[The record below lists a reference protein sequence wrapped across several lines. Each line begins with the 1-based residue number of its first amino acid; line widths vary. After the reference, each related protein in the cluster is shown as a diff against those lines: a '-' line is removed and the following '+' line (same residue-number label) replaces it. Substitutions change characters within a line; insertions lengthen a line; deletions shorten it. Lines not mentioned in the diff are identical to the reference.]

1 MRTVPI
7 GLVDGA
13 TLSLA
18 RCWKITLVDTTVLG
32 FTDHDQDIVFDGVT
46 YLAATGYT
54 ASAIE
59 TSGALN
65 VDQLEVEGMLES
77 PSITEDELR
86 AGRWDYAAV
95 EISVVDWRDP
105 DGGRLILR
113 YGHLGEV
120 TAKGQRFQAELR
132 GLMQQLQQSVGA
144 IYQASCRADFGDA
157 QCKFNAATVTFTVA
171 IEAVSS
177 DGRTLSSAALT
188 QPAGY
193 FTQGKCVFLDGANV
207 GHIAEIKVGAVGS
220 VELQMPS
227 PYAPALGDQIAVT
240 AGCQKR
246 WDADCRDKFANLIN
260 FRGEPFLPGTNMMMR
275 SGPVR

>member
-1 MRTVPI
+1 MRNVPV
-7 GLVDGA
+7 GLDIASA

-18 RCWKITLVDTTVLG
+18 RCWKITLIDATVLG
-32 FTDHDQDIVFDGVT
+32 FTDHDQDIEIDDVT

-65 VDQLEVEGMLES
+65 VDQLEVAGILES
-77 PSITEDELR
+77 PSITENELR
-86 AGRWDYAAV
+86 AGRWDYAQV
-95 EISVVDWRDP
+95 EIFICDWRDP
-105 DGGRLILR
+105 SGGRLIQR
-113 YGHLGEV
+113 FGHLGEV

-157 QCKFNAATVTFTVA
+157 QCKFNAASVTFTVA

-188 QPAGY
+188 QPADY
-193 FTQGKCVFLDGANV
+193 FTQGKCAFVDGANV
-207 GHIAEIKVGAVGS
+207 GHIAEIKVSAVGS
-220 VELQMPS
+220 IELQMPP
-227 PYAPALGDQIAVT
+227 PYAPALGDSIAVT

-246 WDADCRDKFANLIN
+246 WDADCRDKFSNLVN
-260 FRGEPFLPGTNMMMR
+260 FRGEPYLPGTNMMMR
-275 SGPVR
+275 AGTR